1 MAILAMDV
9 PHEVMRPSLGW
20 FGSFLSAG
28 ARICLFR
35 PLFSGLFRLVS
46 PGVETAQSHIHIHSY
61 PIDPIGLFED
71 AVASTN
77 GLAKRP
83 ICPTDAQLL
92 SLATYFFPARL
103 SLKVTVCDFGEGR
116 FERFDVDLGGVWQCK
131 SLFVP
136 SVMI

>member
-1 MAILAMDV
+1 MGVFLA
-9 PHEVMRPSLGW
+9 L
-20 FGSFLSAG
+20 G

-77 GLAKRP
+77 PALFGKEL
-83 ICPTDAQLL
+83 LL
-92 SLATYFFPARL
+92 SHRIPL
-103 SLKVTVCDFGEGR
+103 
-116 FERFDVDLGGVWQCK
+116 VDLR
-131 SLFVP
+131 
-136 SVMI
+136 